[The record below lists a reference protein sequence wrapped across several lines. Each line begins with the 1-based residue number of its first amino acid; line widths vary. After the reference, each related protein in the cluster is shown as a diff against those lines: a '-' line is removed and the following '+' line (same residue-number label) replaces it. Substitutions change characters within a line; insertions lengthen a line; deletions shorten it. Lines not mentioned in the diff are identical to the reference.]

1 MMPIYEYTCK
11 KCSEKFEVLTFG
23 NGKEVSCPKCESKYI
38 KKSFSTFA
46 AISPSSNT
54 SDPSCVTPACGYNT
68 GACGS
73 GMCGIK

>member
-1 MMPIYEYTCK
+1 MPIYEYVCK
-11 KCSEKFEVLTFG
+11 KCSNQFEVLTFG
-23 NGKEVSCPKCESKYI
+23 DGKEVSCTKCDSKNV

-46 AISPSSNT
+46 AINSSSDT

-73 GMCGIK
+73 GMCGMK